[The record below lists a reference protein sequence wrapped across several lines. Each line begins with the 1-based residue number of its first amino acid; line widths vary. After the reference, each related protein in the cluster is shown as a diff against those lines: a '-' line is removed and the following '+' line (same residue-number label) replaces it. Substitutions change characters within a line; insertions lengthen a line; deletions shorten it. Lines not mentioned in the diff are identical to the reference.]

1 MNSYGPLIKFLP
13 LSLANKSYSGRV
25 EAKSEEVPT
34 KVDVPSES
42 AILPEDIK
50 AIDFANASASGSS
63 QRPGE
68 GVPPDSEVADTHSLE
83 RAPSPGF
90 SNESRSSSPSP
101 SAKSVEA
108 EGPTDFSHPA
118 AVEEQR
124 IVWLPKDRLGLIDEI
139 TQDLAVWDVLHSTEG
154 AEMDEKGHVNVSMA
168 PPEDVQRNQMETVP
182 LPSPD
187 EGEGNEIRVAQF
199 GAKSPEKSER

>member
-1 MNSYGPLIKFLP
+1 
-13 LSLANKSYSGRV
+13 V
-25 EAKSEEVPT
+25 EARSEEVPT
-34 KVDVPSES
+34 KVDAPSP
-42 AILPEDIK
+42 ILSGDIK
-50 AIDFANASASGSS
+50 AVDFANVSASGSS

-83 RAPSPGF
+83 RAPSPVF

-101 SAKSVEA
+101 SAKSVEG

-118 AVEEQR
+118 AVKEQR
-124 IVWLPKDRLGLIDEI
+124 IIWLPKDRLGLIDEVM
-139 TQDLAVWDVLHSTEG
+139 QDLAVWDVLHSTDG
-154 AEMDEKGHVNVSMA
+154 AEMDDEGHVNVTMA

-187 EGEGNEIRVAQF
+187 EDEGNEIRVAQF
-199 GAKSPEKSER
+199 GAKRPEKSER

>member
-1 MNSYGPLIKFLP
+1 M
-13 LSLANKSYSGRV
+13 
-25 EAKSEEVPT
+25 EARSEEVPEPPP
-34 KVDVPSES
+34 KVDVPSPVRS
-42 AILPEDIK
+42 GDIK
-50 AIDFANASASGSS
+50 AIDFANPSGSGSS

-68 GVPPDSEVADTHSLE
+68 GESSHSGGADSQSLE
-83 RAPSPGF
+83 RAPSPMF

-101 SAKSVEA
+101 SAKSVED

-124 IVWLPKDRLGLIDEI
+124 IIWLPKDQLGLIDEI
-139 TQDLAVWDVLHSTEG
+139 KQDLAGSDILHSTEG
-154 AEMDEKGHVNVSMA
+154 AEMDDKGHVDVTMA

-187 EGEGNEIRVAQF
+187 EGEGDEIRVAQF
-199 GAKSPEKSER
+199 GAKSPEKTER